1 MVIHVSDKKENYSNV
16 SKLLVKLDLFNFAK
30 ITQNRSIYK

>member
-16 SKLLVKLDLFNFAK
+16 SKLLVKHDLFNFAK
-30 ITQNRSIYK
+30 ITQNRSIYE